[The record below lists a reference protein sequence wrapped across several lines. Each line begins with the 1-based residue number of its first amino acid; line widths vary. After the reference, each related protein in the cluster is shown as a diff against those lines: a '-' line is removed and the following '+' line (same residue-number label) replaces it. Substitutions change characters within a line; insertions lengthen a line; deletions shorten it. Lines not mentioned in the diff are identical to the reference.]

1 MSPPAT
7 ATVIA
12 NGFMLVMMLLMNRCM
27 THANLQWD
35 NLETG
40 VPRTRGYARDKKT
53 AKLYI
58 LETNMYCIQFGFFQ
72 INKDE
77 SWICLFV
84 FQIEATGGQPCRG
97 RRMTRSQWRPSR
109 TPRPLPVCQKRSIAI
124 FGKKHSFD
132 YRDEN
137 KSCSACQG

>member
-1 MSPPAT
+1 
-7 ATVIA
+7 
-12 NGFMLVMMLLMNRCM
+12 M

-40 VPRTRGYARDKKT
+40 VPRTRGYARDKKN

-84 FQIEATGGQPCRG
+84 FQIEATGGQPRSG
-97 RRMTRSQWRPSR
+97 RSWEEDDKITMETIEDTKARYVQ
-109 TPRPLPVCQKRSIAI
+109 
-124 FGKKHSFD
+124 
-132 YRDEN
+132 
-137 KSCSACQG
+137 